1 MTASESPLNPGLP
14 KPGAMN
20 CPKCRGYIHLQ
31 SDQHGPYLC
40 CINCGKHFPI
50 TRPVPELRPG
60 TEPVTRESSPE
71 EIRRQDTRTDTG
83 VPIPVILDKTER
95 RAARSDGPT
104 EQRMPIRSTT
114 EMVQVPTGFEAG
126 IAPADSAS
134 RKSQIDN
141 CPGIPVSGV
150 KEGEDLVDDSG
161 MTASAVM
168 DSSGGQDDEWQT
180 GPIAGK
186 PAGPLEGGPTDAEIA
201 EEGEAPEWEASEER
215 QPGDDDPLRI
225 YLREIGRVK
234 KLTAESEVELARK
247 LEERRHLLNLEQALL
262 GEEGRSGLLPK
273 NIRQE
278 FNDTWRNVELAQAL
292 VHQLV
297 ASIPLVEALSD
308 HLELPRNPFLSQL
321 INNGTLSDA
330 IDGRLSEE
338 MLSSLSGVLGLEPDE
353 AARQV
358 AALSLTRR
366 VLSPGIIGVLEDR
379 TLLELDAMCHEAGF
393 LPELAGHEDQF
404 RRQFDHVDEEG
415 EQAKEGFVE
424 ANLRLVVSAV
434 KKYQGCGLDLLDLV
448 QEGNIGLLRAV
459 DKFDYRMGVKFST
472 YATYWIRR
480 AAIRAINSQGRTM
493 RIPARKIQDL
503 RNLRQEEQRL
513 LQVYGRE
520 PTFEELG
527 RATKI
532 DPRAVE
538 QILII
543 TQGPVSLDTP
553 IGDEE
558 DSTLG
563 DLTEDPNA
571 VSPEDA
577 ASLPS
582 WKEAASESLATL
594 PERERRVL
602 ELRFGIGNHRPHT
615 LEEVGQKFDLTR
627 ERIRQIQSGALKK
640 LRSPASGGA
649 LDYFRE

>member
-20 CPKCRGYIHLQ
+20 CPKCRGYVYLQ

-50 TRPVPELRPG
+50 TRPVPELQPDP
-60 TEPVTRESSPE
+60 EPVTRESSTE
-71 EIRRQDTRTDTG
+71 EIRRQETCTDTG
-83 VPIPVILDKTER
+83 VPIPVILEKTES
-95 RAARSDGPT
+95 RAAPSAGPA
-104 EQRMPIRSTT
+104 EKRMVIRPTA
-114 EMVQVPTGFEAG
+114 EMVQVPTGIEAG
-126 IAPADSAS
+126 IAPSDSPS

-141 CPGIPVSGV
+141 SPGKPGSVV
-150 KEGEDLVDDSG
+150 KEGDDLVDNIG
-161 MTASAVM
+161 LTASAAM
-168 DSSGGQDDEWQT
+168 DTSSDQDDEWQT
-180 GPIAGK
+180 GGLPGNRAGL
-186 PAGPLEGGPTDAEIA
+186 LEGGPTDAEIA
-201 EEGEAPEWEASEER
+201 EEGEAPEWEASEEK
-215 QPGDDDPLRI
+215 QPVDDDPLRI

-234 KLTAESEVELARK
+234 KLTAEGEVELARK
-247 LEERRHLLNLEQALL
+247 LEERRHLLSLEQALL
-262 GEEGRSGLLPK
+262 GEEGRSDPLPE

-278 FNDTWRNVELAQAL
+278 FNDTWRNVELAQVL
-292 VHQLV
+292 VHRLV

-308 HLELPRNPFLSQL
+308 HLELPRNPSLSQL
-321 INNGTLSDA
+321 INDRTLSDA
-330 IDGRLSEE
+330 IDGRLSED

-353 AARQV
+353 VARQV

-366 VLSPGIIGVLEDR
+366 ILSPSIIGVLEDR

-404 RRQFDHVDEEG
+404 RRRFDHVDKVG

-424 ANLRLVVSAV
+424 ANLRLVVSVA
-434 KKYQGCGLDLLDLV
+434 KKFQGCGLDLLDLV
-448 QEGNIGLLRAV
+448 QEGNIGLIRAV
-459 DKFDYRMGVKFST
+459 EKFDYRNGAKFST
-472 YATYWIRR
+472 YATHWIRR
-480 AAIRAINSQGRTM
+480 DVTRAIDSRGRTM
-493 RIPARKIQDL
+493 RVPARKLRDL
-503 RNLRQEEQRL
+503 RKLRQEEQRL

-527 RATKI
+527 RAMQI

-553 IGDEE
+553 IGDED
-558 DSTLG
+558 DSTLVE
-563 DLTEDPNA
+563 LIEDPNA

-594 PERERRVL
+594 SERERRVL

-615 LEEVGQKFDLTR
+615 LKEVGKEFGLTR
-627 ERIRQIQSGALKK
+627 ERIRQIECATLGK
-640 LRSPASGGA
+640 LRQTHSDE
-649 LDYFRE
+649 LRDLLE

>member
-1 MTASESPLNPGLP
+1 MTASESPLNPGVP

-20 CPKCRGYIHLQ
+20 CPKCRGYVHLQ

-50 TRPVPELRPG
+50 TGPVPELQPDP
-60 TEPVTRESSPE
+60 EPVTRESSTE
-71 EIRRQDTRTDTG
+71 EIRRQETCTDTG
-83 VPIPVILDKTER
+83 VPIPVILEKTEG
-95 RAARSDGPT
+95 RAAQSAGPA
-104 EQRMPIRSTT
+104 EKRMPIRPTA
-114 EMVQVPTGFEAG
+114 EMVQVPTGLEAG
-126 IAPADSAS
+126 TAPSDSPS

-141 CPGIPVSGV
+141 SPGKPGSVV
-150 KEGEDLVDDSG
+150 KEGEDLVEDSG

-168 DSSGGQDDEWQT
+168 DTISDQDDGWQT
-180 GPIAGK
+180 GPVAGM
-186 PAGPLEGGPTDAEIA
+186 PAGLPGDGYADAEIA
-201 EEGEAPEWEASEER
+201 KEGEVREWEASEEK

-234 KLTAESEVELARK
+234 KLTSEGEVDLARK
-247 LEERRHLLNLEQALL
+247 LEERRHLLSLEQALL
-262 GEEGRSGLLPK
+262 GEEGRSDPVPQK
-273 NIRQE
+273 IRQE

-321 INNGTLSDA
+321 INDRTLSDA

-338 MLSSLSGVLGLEPDE
+338 MLTSLSGALVLEPDE
-353 AARQV
+353 VARQV

-366 VLSPGIIGVLEDR
+366 VLPPGIIGVLEDR

-404 RRQFDHVDEEG
+404 RHRFDHVDEVG
-415 EQAKEGFVE
+415 EQAKEDFVE
-424 ANLRLVVSAV
+424 ANLRLVVSVA
-434 KKYQGCGLDLLDLV
+434 KKFQGRGLDLLDLV
-448 QEGNIGLLRAV
+448 QEGNIGLIRAV
-459 DKFDYRMGVKFST
+459 EKFDYRNGAKFST
-472 YATYWIRR
+472 YATHWIRR
-480 AAIRAINSQGRTM
+480 DVTRAIDDRGRTM
-493 RIPARKIQDL
+493 RIPGRKLQDL
-503 RNLRQEEQRL
+503 RKLRKEEQRL

-520 PTFEELG
+520 PTREELG
-527 RATKI
+527 LALQI

-543 TQGPVSLDTP
+543 TQGPVSLDTT
-553 IGDEE
+553 IGDED
-558 DSTLG
+558 DSTLS
-563 DLTEDPNA
+563 DLIEDPNA

-582 WKEAASESLATL
+582 WKEVTSESLDTL
-594 PERERRVL
+594 SERERRVL

-615 LEEVGQKFDLTR
+615 LEEVGKEFGLTR
-627 ERIRQIQSGALKK
+627 ERIRQIESATLGK
-640 LRSPASGGA
+640 LRQTRSDE
-649 LDYFRE
+649 LRDLLE

>member
-1 MTASESPLNPGLP
+1 MTASESQLNPGLP

-20 CPKCRGYIHLQ
+20 CPKCRGYVHLQ

-50 TRPVPELRPG
+50 TRPVPELQPEP
-60 TEPVTRESSPE
+60 EPVTRESSTE
-71 EIRRQDTRTDTG
+71 EIRRQETCTDTG
-83 VPIPVILDKTER
+83 VPIPVILDKTEG
-95 RAARSDGPT
+95 RAAQSAGPA
-104 EQRMPIRSTT
+104 EKRMVIRPTA
-114 EMVQVPTGFEAG
+114 EMVQAPTGIEAG
-126 IAPADSAS
+126 ISLEDSPS

-141 CPGIPVSGV
+141 SPGIPGSVV
-150 KEGEDLVDDSG
+150 KEGEDLVDDIG
-161 MTASAVM
+161 LTASAAM
-168 DSSGGQDDEWQT
+168 DTSGDQEDGWQT
-180 GPIAGK
+180 DPVAGM
-186 PAGPLEGGPTDAEIA
+186 LEGGPTDAEIA
-201 EEGEAPEWEASEER
+201 EEGEAPDWEASEEK

-234 KLTAESEVELARK
+234 RLTAEGEVDLARK
-247 LEERRHLLNLEQALL
+247 LEERRHLLSLEQALL
-262 GEEGRSGLLPK
+262 GEEGRSDLLPK

-278 FNDTWRNVELAQAL
+278 FNDTWRNVELAQVL
-292 VHQLV
+292 VHRLV

-308 HLELPRNPFLSQL
+308 HLELPRNPSLSQL
-321 INNGTLSDA
+321 INDRTLSDA

-353 AARQV
+353 VARQV

-404 RRQFDHVDEEG
+404 RRRFDHVDEVG

-424 ANLRLVVSAV
+424 ANLRLVVSVA
-434 KKYQGCGLDLLDLV
+434 KKFQGCGLDLLDLV
-448 QEGNIGLLRAV
+448 QEGNIGLIRAV
-459 DKFDYRMGVKFST
+459 EKFDYRNGAKFST
-472 YATYWIRR
+472 YATHWIRR
-480 AAIRAINSQGRTM
+480 DVTRAIDSRGRTM
-493 RIPARKIQDL
+493 RVPARKLQDL
-503 RNLRQEEQRL
+503 RKLRKEEQRL

-527 RATKI
+527 RAMNI

-538 QILII
+538 QILIM

-553 IGDEE
+553 IGDED
-558 DSTLG
+558 DSTLVE
-563 DLTEDPNA
+563 LIEDPNA

-582 WKEAASESLATL
+582 WKEATSESLATL
-594 PERERRVL
+594 SERERRVL
-602 ELRFGIGNHRPHT
+602 ELRFGIGNRRPHT
-615 LEEVGQKFDLTR
+615 LEEVGKEFGVTR
-627 ERIRQIQSGALKK
+627 ERIRQIESATLGK
-640 LRSPASGGA
+640 LRQTHSDE
-649 LDYFRE
+649 LRDLLE

>member
-1 MTASESPLNPGLP
+1 MTASESQLNPGPP

-20 CPKCRGYIHLQ
+20 CPKCRGYVHLQ

-50 TRPVPELRPG
+50 TGPVPELQPDP
-60 TEPVTRESSPE
+60 EPVTRESSTE
-71 EIRRQDTRTDTG
+71 EIRRQETCTDTG
-83 VPIPVILDKTER
+83 VPIPVILEKTES
-95 RAARSDGPT
+95 RAAQSAGPG
-104 EQRMPIRSTT
+104 EKRMPIRPTT
-114 EMVQVPTGFEAG
+114 EMVQVPTGIEAG
-126 IAPADSAS
+126 IAPSDSPS

-141 CPGIPVSGV
+141 SPGKPGSVV
-150 KEGEDLVDDSG
+150 KEGEDLVEDSG

-168 DSSGGQDDEWQT
+168 DTISGQDDEWQT
-180 GPIAGK
+180 GGLPGNRAGL
-186 PAGPLEGGPTDAEIA
+186 LEGGPTDAEIA
-201 EEGEAPEWEASEER
+201 EEGEAPEWEAREEK
-215 QPGDDDPLRI
+215 QPGDADPLRI

-234 KLTAESEVELARK
+234 KLTAEGEVDLARK
-247 LEERRHLLNLEQALL
+247 LEERECLRSLEQALL
-262 GEEGRSGLLPK
+262 GEEGRSDPVCK

-278 FNDTWRNVELAQAL
+278 FNGTWRNVELAQVL
-292 VHQLV
+292 VHRLV

-308 HLELPRNPFLSQL
+308 HLELPRNPSLSQL
-321 INNGTLSDA
+321 IINRTLSDA

-353 AARQV
+353 VARQV

-366 VLSPGIIGVLEDR
+366 VLSPSIIGVLEDR

-393 LPELAGHEDQF
+393 LPELAGHEDRF
-404 RRQFDHVDEEG
+404 RRRFDHVDQEG

-424 ANLRLVVSAV
+424 ANLRLVISVV

-448 QEGNIGLLRAV
+448 QEGNIGLIRAV
-459 DKFDYRMGVKFST
+459 EKFDYRRGAKFST
-472 YATYWIRR
+472 YATHWIRR
-480 AAIRAINSQGRTM
+480 DVTLAIDSRGRTM
-493 RIPARKIQDL
+493 RVPARKLQDL
-503 RNLRQEEQRL
+503 RKLRKEEQRL

-527 RATKI
+527 RAMKI

-553 IGDEE
+553 IGDED
-558 DSTLG
+558 DSTLS
-563 DLTEDPNA
+563 DLIEDPNA

-582 WKEAASESLATL
+582 WKEVTSESLATL

-602 ELRFGIGNHRPHT
+602 ELRFGFGNRRPHT
-615 LEEVGQKFDLTR
+615 LEEVGQEFGLTR

-640 LRSPASGGA
+640 LRSPAADGA

>member
-1 MTASESPLNPGLP
+1 MTASESPLNPGVP

-20 CPKCRGYIHLQ
+20 CPKCRGYVHMQ

-50 TRPVPELRPG
+50 TGPVPELQPDP
-60 TEPVTRESSPE
+60 EPVTRESSTE
-71 EIRRQDTRTDTG
+71 EIRRQETCTDTG
-83 VPIPVILDKTER
+83 VPIPVILGKTER
-95 RAARSDGPT
+95 RAARSDGPA
-104 EQRMPIRSTT
+104 EKRMPIRSTA

-141 CPGIPVSGV
+141 CPGIPGSVV
-150 KEGEDLVDDSG
+150 KEGDDLVDDSG
-161 MTASAVM
+161 LTASAVM
-168 DSSGGQDDEWQT
+168 DTSGGQDDEWQT
-180 GPIAGK
+180 GPIAEK
-186 PAGPLEGGPTDAEIA
+186 PASPLEGGPTDAEIA

-234 KLTAESEVELARK
+234 KLTAEGEVDLARK
-247 LEERRHLLNLEQALL
+247 LEERRHLRSLEQALL
-262 GEEGRSGLLPK
+262 GEEGRSDPVCK

-278 FNDTWRNVELAQAL
+278 FNDTWRNVELAQVL

-308 HLELPRNPFLSQL
+308 HLELPRNPSLSQL
-321 INNGTLSDA
+321 IINRTLSDA

-338 MLSSLSGVLGLEPDE
+338 MLSSLSAVLGLEPDE
-353 AARQV
+353 VARQV

-366 VLSPGIIGVLEDR
+366 VLSPSIISVLDDR

-404 RRQFDHVDEEG
+404 RRQFDHVDEVG

-424 ANLRLVVSAV
+424 ANLRLVVSVA
-434 KKYQGCGLDLLDLV
+434 KKFQGRGLDLLDLV
-448 QEGNIGLLRAV
+448 QEGNIGLIRAV
-459 DKFDYRMGVKFST
+459 EKFDYRNGAKFST
-472 YATYWIRR
+472 YATHWIRR
-480 AAIRAINSQGRTM
+480 DVTRAIDSRGRTM
-493 RIPARKIQDL
+493 RIPARKLQDL
-503 RNLRQEEQRL
+503 RKLRQEEQRL

-520 PTFEELG
+520 PTREELG
-527 RATKI
+527 LAMQI

-553 IGDEE
+553 IGDEG
-558 DSTLG
+558 DSTLS
-563 DLTEDPNA
+563 DLIKDPNA

-577 ASLPS
+577 ASFQDGR
-582 WKEAASESLATL
+582 EAASESLATL
-594 PERERRVL
+594 SERERRVL
-602 ELRFGIGNHRPHT
+602 ELRFGIDNHRPHT
-615 LEEVGQKFDLTR
+615 LEEVGKEFGITR
-627 ERIRQIQSGALKK
+627 ERIRQIESATLGK
-640 LRSPASGGA
+640 LRQTRSDE
-649 LDYFRE
+649 LRDLLE

>member
-1 MTASESPLNPGLP
+1 MTASESQLNPGLP

-20 CPKCRGYIHLQ
+20 CPKCRGYIHPQ

-50 TRPVPELRPG
+50 TRPVHELRPG
-60 TEPVTRESSPE
+60 PEPVTRESSTE
-71 EIRRQDTRTDTG
+71 EIRRQETCTDTG
-83 VPIPVILDKTER
+83 VPIPVILEKTER
-95 RAARSDGPT
+95 RAARSDGPA
-104 EQRMPIRSTT
+104 EKRMVIRPTA
-114 EMVQVPTGFEAG
+114 EMVQVPTGIEAG
-126 IAPADSAS
+126 IAPADSPD
-134 RKSQIDN
+134 RKSQIN
-141 CPGIPVSGV
+141 NSPGIPGSVV
-150 KEGEDLVDDSG
+150 MEGEDLVDNIG
-161 MTASAVM
+161 LTASAVM
-168 DSSGGQDDEWQT
+168 DTSSGQDDGWQT
-180 GPIAGK
+180 DPVAGM
-186 PAGPLEGGPTDAEIA
+186 LEGGPTDAEIA
-201 EEGEAPEWEASEER
+201 EEGEAPEWEASEDN
-215 QPGDDDPLRI
+215 QMGQDDPLPI

-234 KLTAESEVELARK
+234 RLTAEGEVELARK
-247 LEERRHLLNLEQALL
+247 LEEEQYLRSLEQDLL
-262 GEEGRSGLLPK
+262 EGEGRSDPLCK

-278 FNDTWRNVELAQAL
+278 FNDTWRNVELAQVL
-292 VHQLV
+292 VHRLV

-308 HLELPRNPFLSQL
+308 HLELPRNPSLSQL
-321 INNGTLSDA
+321 INNRTLSDA
-330 IDGRLSEE
+330 IDGRLSGE

-393 LPELAGHEDQF
+393 LPELAGHEDRF
-404 RRQFDHVDEEG
+404 RRRFDHVNEEG
-415 EQAKEGFVE
+415 ERAKEGFVE
-424 ANLRLVVSAV
+424 ANLRLVISVV

-448 QEGNIGLLRAV
+448 QEGNIGLIRAV
-459 DKFDYRMGVKFST
+459 EKFDYRIGVKFST

-480 AAIRAINSQGRTM
+480 AAIRAINNRGRTM
-493 RIPARKIQDL
+493 RIPARKLQDL
-503 RNLRQEEQRL
+503 RKLRQEEQRL

-520 PTFEELG
+520 PTREELG
-527 RATKI
+527 LAMKI

-538 QILII
+538 EILIT
-543 TQGPVSLDTP
+543 TQDPVSLDTP
-553 IGDEE
+553 VGDEG

-563 DLTEDPNA
+563 DLIEDPNA

-582 WKEAASESLATL
+582 WKEATSESLATL

-615 LEEVGQKFDLTR
+615 LEEVGQEFGLTR

-640 LRSPASGGA
+640 LRSPASDGA
-649 LDYFRE
+649 LEYFRE

>member
-1 MTASESPLNPGLP
+1 MTASESPLNPGVP

-20 CPKCRGYIHLQ
+20 CPKCRGYVHLQ

-50 TRPVPELRPG
+50 TGPVPELQPEP
-60 TEPVTRESSPE
+60 EPVTRESSTE
-71 EIRRQDTRTDTG
+71 EIRRQQTCTDTG
-83 VPIPVILDKTER
+83 VPIPVILDKTEG
-95 RAARSDGPT
+95 RAAQSAGPA
-104 EQRMPIRSTT
+104 QKRMVIRPTA
-114 EMVQVPTGFEAG
+114 EMVQAPTGIEAG
-126 IAPADSAS
+126 ISLEDSPS

-141 CPGIPVSGV
+141 SPGIPGSVV
-150 KEGEDLVDDSG
+150 KEGEDLVDHIGLTARAAMDTSG
-161 MTASAVM
+161 
-168 DSSGGQDDEWQT
+168 DQEDGWQT
-180 GPIAGK
+180 DPVAGM
-186 PAGPLEGGPTDAEIA
+186 LEGGPTDAEIA
-201 EEGEAPEWEASEER
+201 EEGEAPDLEASEEK

-234 KLTAESEVELARK
+234 RLTAAGEVDLARK
-247 LEERRHLLNLEQALL
+247 LEERRHLLSLEQALL
-262 GEEGRSGLLPK
+262 GEEGRSDLLPK

-278 FNDTWRNVELAQAL
+278 FNGTWRNVELAQAL
-292 VHQLV
+292 VHRLV

-308 HLELPRNPFLSQL
+308 HLELPRNPSLSQL
-321 INNGTLSDA
+321 INDRTLSDV

-353 AARQV
+353 VARQV

-404 RRQFDHVDEEG
+404 RRRFDHVGEVG

-448 QEGNIGLLRAV
+448 QEGNIGLIRAV
-459 DKFDYRMGVKFST
+459 EKFDYRKGAKFST

-493 RIPARKIQDL
+493 RVPARKLRDL
-503 RNLRQEEQRL
+503 RKLRQEEQRL

-527 RATKI
+527 RAMNI

-538 QILII
+538 HILMI
-543 TQGPVSLDTP
+543 TQGPVSLDTT
-553 IGDEE
+553 IGDED
-558 DSTLG
+558 DSTLS
-563 DLTEDPNA
+563 DLIADPNA

-582 WKEAASESLATL
+582 WTEATSESLATL
-594 PERERRVL
+594 SERERRVL

-615 LEEVGQKFDLTR
+615 LEEVGQEFDLTR

-649 LDYFRE
+649 LDCFRE

>member
-1 MTASESPLNPGLP
+1 MTASESPFNPGLP

-20 CPKCRGYIHLQ
+20 CPKCRGYVHLQ

-50 TRPVPELRPG
+50 TGPVPELQPDP
-60 TEPVTRESSPE
+60 EPVTRESSTE
-71 EIRRQDTRTDTG
+71 EIRREETCTDTG
-83 VPIPVILDKTER
+83 VLIPVILERTES
-95 RAARSDGPT
+95 RAAQSAGPA
-104 EQRMPIRSTT
+104 EKRMVIRPTA
-114 EMVQVPTGFEAG
+114 EMVQVPPGLEAG
-126 IAPADSAS
+126 IAPPDSPS

-141 CPGIPVSGV
+141 SPGKPGSVV
-150 KEGEDLVDDSG
+150 MEGEDLVDDIG
-161 MTASAVM
+161 LTASTAM
-168 DSSGGQDDEWQT
+168 DTSSGQDDGWQT
-180 GPIAGK
+180 DPVAGM
-186 PAGPLEGGPTDAEIA
+186 LEGGPTDAEIA
-201 EEGEAPEWEASEER
+201 EKGEAPEWEASEEK

-234 KLTAESEVELARK
+234 RLTAEGEVELARK
-247 LEERRHLLNLEQALL
+247 LEERRHLLSLEQDLL
-262 GEEGRSGLLPK
+262 REEGRSDPLCK

-308 HLELPRNPFLSQL
+308 HLELPRNPSLSQL
-321 INNGTLSDA
+321 INDRTLSDA

-353 AARQV
+353 VARQV

-366 VLSPGIIGVLEDR
+366 VLSPSIIGVLDDR

-404 RRQFDHVDEEG
+404 RRRFDHMDKVG
-415 EQAKEGFVE
+415 EQARESFVE
-424 ANLRLVVSAV
+424 ANLRLVVSVA
-434 KKYQGCGLDLLDLV
+434 KKFQGRGLDLLDLV
-448 QEGNIGLLRAV
+448 QEGNIGLIRAV
-459 DKFDYRMGVKFST
+459 DKFDYRNGAKFST
-472 YATYWIRR
+472 YATHWIRR
-480 AAIRAINSQGRTM
+480 DVTRAIDDRGRTM
-493 RIPARKIQDL
+493 RIPARKLQDL
-503 RNLRQEEQRL
+503 RKLRQEEQRL

-527 RATKI
+527 RAMKI

-543 TQGPVSLDTP
+543 TQGPVSLNTP
-553 IGDEE
+553 IGDED
-558 DSTLG
+558 DSTLS
-563 DLTEDPNA
+563 DFIEDPNA

-582 WKEAASESLATL
+582 WTEATSESLATL
-594 PERERRVL
+594 SERERRVL

-615 LEEVGQKFDLTR
+615 LEEVGKEFGVTR
-627 ERIRQIQSGALKK
+627 ERIRQIESATLGK
-640 LRSPASGGA
+640 LRQTHSDE
-649 LDYFRE
+649 LRDLLE